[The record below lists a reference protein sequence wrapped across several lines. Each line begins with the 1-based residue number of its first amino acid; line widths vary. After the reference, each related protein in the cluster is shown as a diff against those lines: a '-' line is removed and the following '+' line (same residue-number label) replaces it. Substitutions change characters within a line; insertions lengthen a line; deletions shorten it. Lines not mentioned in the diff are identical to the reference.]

1 MTAAPE
7 NKKRRRRQGRG
18 KRDKSAR
25 GPFLVRHP
33 FSDGSL
39 EERRALVALI
49 GQHEQQKFAEL
60 LPAVDALCA
69 RINALH
75 AISVL
80 SGHALTAT
88 VSDTAR
94 HDARRKFEPKVQ
106 QGHVELLQAL
116 FLRSAWRREAPCAD
130 PPDIQFLFDKLP
142 ELFDAFQRMRYPQA
156 PAEPRVPEEEAKWQT
171 EHAVRA
177 VQEYLRAHTSM
188 VRNWGYFRH
197 VIRIT
202 KQQVAGADA
211 LFEAEYGLSLSQ
223 LVDLFVWL
231 IRRHEDALNDH
242 RRRMHSVLRASSA
255 SAIAAELFTQFPMLS
270 KATGL
275 AAHLAEPGLPLE
287 QAKYAVLPALDT
299 VLPLCFLVAA
309 EDVAEAARLP
319 AEAVLRVLH
328 RVSLGFG
335 DLAETA
341 PETLFLDNPVWTHP
355 LISMG
360 DRIFFCAL
368 PQTLASFIHR
378 IIDDLAAP
386 HARLQ
391 DKLRRSRAEFL
402 EDRIETLMR
411 DAFPGAALARG
422 FQWLEGDRTYESD
435 LLLRFDDTLLLAE
448 AKSGGVSW
456 PALRGAPGRMVQHIK
471 ELIVA
476 PSDQSGRLSERLKAE
491 ILGQALP
498 DGSGLNCPVPLDGV
512 NCIIRLSVT
521 LQDFATI
528 QSVPR
533 LLADADLL
541 SSQFPLAPCISLADL
556 EVVLET
562 LDEPVLRLHY
572 LRRRAELLLAARTT
586 GDELDMLGLFLDT
599 GLNLG
604 DHEAGDSQI
613 TMLGYSLRIDR
624 HFSRLDEGMPS
635 TLPRAQIRAWVRH
648 FCSQLAG
655 RRTAGWTLLARALL
669 MLGASDQEDVE
680 RRVWALMRKLRA
692 GKQVKHE
699 HDSFVIVPPLH
710 RREAVAF
717 HVAGL
722 DRGPPF
728 REKAANISQQ
738 AFESDHVDTCTVF
751 SIPCTA
757 EQLQYVGVALMIRED
772 RPVPRLTVL

>member
-1 MTAAPE
+1 M
-7 NKKRRRRQGRG
+7 KKRRRRQGG
-18 KRDKSAR
+18 NKHHASAR

-33 FSDGSL
+33 LSEGSL
-39 EERRALVALI
+39 EDRRAVVALI
-49 GQHEQQKFAEL
+49 GQHEQQKFSEL
-60 LPAVDALCA
+60 LPAVHGLCA

-80 SGHALTAT
+80 SGHALMTS
-88 VSDTAR
+88 VNDTGPGASK
-94 HDARRKFEPKVQ
+94 KFEPKVQ
-106 QGHVELLQAL
+106 QGHVELLQAI
-116 FLRSAWRREAPCAD
+116 FLRSAWQRDAPCAD

-156 PAEPRVPEEEAKWQT
+156 PAEPRAPAEEAKWRT

-188 VRNWGYFRH
+188 VRNWGYFGH
-197 VIRIT
+197 VVRIT

-211 LFEAEYGLSLSQ
+211 LFEVEYGVSLSQ

-242 RRRMHSVLRASSA
+242 RRRMHSVLRAPSVPA
-255 SAIAAELFTQFPMLS
+255 LAAELFVQFPMLT
-270 KATGL
+270 KAPGL
-275 AAHLAEPGLPLE
+275 AAHLAEPGLRLE
-287 QAKYAVLPALDT
+287 QAKYAVLPALDS
-299 VLPLCFLVAA
+299 VLPMCFLVAA
-309 EDVAEAARLP
+309 EDVAGEMHLP
-319 AEAVLRVLH
+319 PETVLLVLH
-328 RVSLGFG
+328 RLSLGFG
-335 DLAETA
+335 DLADTA
-341 PETLFLDNPVWTHP
+341 SEMLFLDNPVWTRP

-360 DRIFFCAL
+360 DGIFFCAL
-368 PQTLASFIHR
+368 PQTLASFVHR

-402 EDRIETLMR
+402 EDRIEALMR
-411 DAFPGAALARG
+411 DAFPGAAMARG
-422 FQWLEGDRTYESD
+422 FQWREGDRTYESD
-435 LLLRFDDTLLLAE
+435 LLLRFDDTLILVE
-448 AKSGGVSW
+448 AKSGAVSW
-456 PALRGAPGRMVQHIK
+456 PALRGATGRMVQHIK

-476 PSDQSGRLSERLKAE
+476 PSDQSGRLAERLKTE
-491 ILGQALP
+491 ILGQSQP
-498 DGSGLNCPVPLDGV
+498 HGSELNCPVRLDGV
-512 NCIIRLSVT
+512 ACILRLSVT
-521 LQDFATI
+521 LHDFATI

-533 LLADADLL
+533 MLADANLL

-604 DHEAGDSQI
+604 DHELGESQI
-613 TMLGYSLRIDR
+613 AMLGYSLRIDR
-624 HFSRLDEGMPS
+624 HFSRRDEGMPS
-635 TLPRAQIRAWVRH
+635 TLPRAQIRPWVRN
-648 FCSQLAG
+648 FCRQLAE
-655 RRTAGWTLLARALL
+655 RQTAGWTLLARSLL
-669 MLGASDQEDVE
+669 MLGASDQEEVE
-680 RRVWALMRKLRA
+680 RRVWAIMRKLRA
-692 GKQVKHE
+692 GKRLKHE
-699 HDSFVIVPPLH
+699 HDSFVVVPPLH

-717 HVAGL
+717 HVVGL
-722 DRGPPF
+722 DRGLPF
-728 REKAANISQQ
+728 REKAANVAQQ

-751 SIPCTA
+751 SIRCTA
-757 EQLQYVGVALMIRED
+757 EQLQYVGVALMVRED

>member
-1 MTAAPE
+1 ME
-7 NKKRRRRQGRG
+7 
-18 KRDKSAR
+18 D
-25 GPFLVRHP
+25 
-33 FSDGSL
+33 
-39 EERRALVALI
+39 RRALVALI
-49 GQHEQQKFAEL
+49 GQHEQRKFADL
-60 LPAVDALCA
+60 LPAVDGLCS

-80 SGHALTAT
+80 SGHALMTN
-88 VSDTAR
+88 VSDAGQGAR
-94 HDARRKFEPKVQ
+94 KRFEPKVQ

-116 FLRSAWRREAPCAD
+116 FLRSAWQREAPCAD

-156 PAEPRVPEEEAKWQT
+156 PAEPRVPDEEGKWRT

-188 VRNWGYFRH
+188 VRNWGYFGH
-197 VIRIT
+197 VVRIT

-211 LFEAEYGLSLSQ
+211 LFETEYGLSLSQ

-255 SAIAAELFTQFPMLS
+255 SDIAAALFVQFPMLI

-275 AAHLAEPGLPLE
+275 AAHLAEPGLTLE

-309 EDVAEAARLP
+309 EDVAEAVHLP
-319 AEAVLRVLH
+319 AETVLHVLH

-335 DLAETA
+335 DLTDTA

-368 PQTLASFIHR
+368 PQTLASFVHR
-378 IIDDLAAP
+378 IVDDLAAP
-386 HARLQ
+386 HPRLQ

-402 EDRIETLMR
+402 EERIETLMR

-422 FQWLEGDRTYESD
+422 FQWREGDRTYESD
-435 LLLRFDDTLLLAE
+435 LLLRFDDTLLLVE

-476 PSDQSGRLSERLKAE
+476 PSDQSGRLAERLKAE
-491 ILGQALP
+491 ILGQVPP
-498 DGSGLNCPVPLDGV
+498 DGSGLDCPVPLDGV
-512 NCIIRLSVT
+512 ACILRLSVT

-562 LDEPVLRLHY
+562 LDAPVLRLHY

-604 DHEAGDSQI
+604 EHEAGDSQI

-624 HFSRLDEGMPS
+624 HFSRLDEGIPS

-648 FCSQLAG
+648 FCRQLAE
-655 RRTAGWTLLARALL
+655 RRTAGWTLLARSLL
-669 MLGASDQEDVE
+669 MLGASDQEEVE

-692 GKQVKHE
+692 GKQVKRE

-722 DRGPPF
+722 NKGLPF

-738 AFESDHVDTCTVF
+738 AFECDHVDTCTVF
-751 SIPCTA
+751 SIRCTA
-757 EQLQYVGVALMIRED
+757 EQLQYVGVALMVRED
-772 RPVPRLTVL
+772 RPIPRLTVL